1 VPRRRIS
8 LTRVPGSSGC
18 ATATISQSV
27 TLPHPKNLDF
37 QPTSSTRRGP
47 ITGIWGKA
55 VKEVGFDGIHWD
67 TLGRKAGV
75 PRAED
80 EGTGEFLRRAK
91 ESLAALG
98 LSQTLNF
105 VDLAWWKPDF
115 AASGLV
121 EFPYAEVWSDASKE
135 SYYTAMD
142 NPALAGTWGVMAFYS
157 TDFEVMLG
165 RWAEAPKHRLM
176 YLILG
181 DNEKRLV
188 GPYFP
193 AATPLSPSEKAT
205 MAASLPV
212 FP

>member
-1 VPRRRIS
+1 
-8 LTRVPGSSGC
+8 
-18 ATATISQSV
+18 
-27 TLPHPKNLDF
+27 
-37 QPTSSTRRGP
+37 
-47 ITGIWGKA
+47 
-55 VKEVGFDGIHWD
+55 
-67 TLGRKAGV
+67 
-75 PRAED
+75 
-80 EGTGEFLRRAK
+80 
-91 ESLAALG
+91 
-98 LSQTLNF
+98 
-105 VDLAWWKPDF
+105 
-115 AASGLV
+115 
-121 EFPYAEVWSDASKE
+121 
-135 SYYTAMD
+135 MD